1 MRASDRT
8 HNVAIISHSSLL
20 NANRRP
26 KTIPPAWKPAAGI
39 NPKNNKLPIRCSS
52 EPGANAAAI
61 PKNTDITERKLLALK
76 VAKPSSAVCRLTG
89 RFMVLIVTT
98 PGTIRDAR
106 LRRRRLIEIHLP
118 IDGHLEKFLS
128 PSRHESDS
136 VTARGHGRM
145 ERAGHGAEGL
155 FRC

>member
-1 MRASDRT
+1 MRASHRKN
-8 HNVAIISHSSLL
+8 NVAIISHSSLL

-61 PKNTDITERKLLALK
+61 PKNTDITERKLPALK

-106 LRRRRLIEIHLP
+106 LRRRRLIEIQLP
-118 IDGHLEKFLS
+118 IDLKWQQIHPGCSLS
-128 PSRHESDS
+128 LMPVAGSRS
-136 VTARGHGRM
+136 
-145 ERAGHGAEGL
+145 GA
-155 FRC
+155 